1 MSRSTELLF
10 ASLPP
15 QGRDGMNTDR
25 LIERLAADA
34 HAQQRRPRAGGMALR
49 LALASLAGF
58 SLVVALVLL
67 GPGQRS
73 DLLSV
78 AMSSTGALKFGGSAL
93 LCTLAFGATKHL
105 AAPDFSPM
113 LQRTLSIF
121 AALATAMMIWWA
133 ATLGVTAVSMGCV
146 ASIVGL
152 AAFTLPAILWV
163 LRAGAP
169 QHPGL
174 LGGAAGVLAGSL
186 AAFAFALYC
195 PLDATASILPWYP
208 LAIAMVSLASAGIA
222 SRVLAW

>member
-1 MSRSTELLF
+1 M
-10 ASLPP
+10 
-15 QGRDGMNTDR
+15 DTDR

-34 HAQQRRPRAGGMALR
+34 LEQRPRPRSGGMAQR
-49 LALASLAGF
+49 LAVASLAGF

-73 DLLSV
+73 DLSSV
-78 AMSSTGALKFGGSAL
+78 AMSSAGALKFGGSAI
-93 LCTLAFGATKHL
+93 LCAVAFGVAKHL
-105 AAPDFSPM
+105 AAPEFSPM
-113 LQRTLSIF
+113 LQRSLPIV
-121 AALATAMMIWWA
+121 AALATALMIWWA
-133 ATLGVTAVSMGCV
+133 AALGVTAVSMGCV

-186 AAFAFALYC
+186 AAFAFALHC